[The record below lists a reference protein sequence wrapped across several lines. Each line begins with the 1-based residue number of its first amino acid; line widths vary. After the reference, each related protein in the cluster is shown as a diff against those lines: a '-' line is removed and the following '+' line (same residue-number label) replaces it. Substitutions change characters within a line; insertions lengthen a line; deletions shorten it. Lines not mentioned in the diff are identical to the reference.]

1 MEKYPSLTQIIV
13 SISVMIALLLLSAIQ
28 AKSEVESYNSV
39 IALKVTE
46 LTNEQF
52 DQLSQAFD
60 QKPEAHIDYVCQQ
73 SGILVV
79 KLTESNL
86 KDKGDIHTYLK
97 SIFSRAAKIRNIEIL
112 HVYTEDSSGGQC

>member
-1 MEKYPSLTQIIV
+1 
-13 SISVMIALLLLSAIQ
+13 MIALLLLSTIQ
-28 AKSEVESYNSV
+28 ARAADETYNSI

-52 DQLSQAFD
+52 DQLSKAFD

-86 KDKGDIHTYLK
+86 KDKGDIYTYLQ
-97 SIFSRAAKIRNIEIL
+97 SVFSRGAKIKNIEIL
-112 HVYTEDSSGGQC
+112 HIYTEDSSGGQC